1 MTLDSYR
8 TLGTSGLRVSPLA
21 LGAMNFDDGSW
32 GSTPETSFEILDHYI
47 DAGGNF
53 IDTANQY
60 NGGKSEETL
69 GDYFERRP
77 GRRDRIVLG
86 TKFGGTLHPA
96 DPNGGGAGRKAIYGQ
111 LDESLRRLK
120 TDYIDLYWMHQWD
133 RHTPIEETLSTLDDL
148 VRVGK
153 IRAIGVSNVPAW
165 WVGEAVGIARVR
177 GWERIAALQVEY
189 SLLTRTPEGE
199 QFGAARALG
208 LGITPWSPLASGV
221 LSGKYSRSIRSV
233 AGSGRSGYAAPSLTE
248 PTFMLLDAL
257 AEVAGERDTTVA
269 GVALAWVRQQAEVT
283 STLVG
288 ARTVSQ
294 LRANLASTDVVLSDA
309 QIDHLASLSKPS
321 LEYPMNVIH
330 SFATGFLQGEAT
342 INGLSSTAFQRA

>member
-1 MTLDSYR
+1 MTIDSYR

-32 GSTPETSFEILDHYI
+32 GSAPETSFDILDHYLG
-47 DAGGNF
+47 AGGNF

-69 GDYFERRP
+69 GQYFQKQP
-77 GRRDRIVLG
+77 ARRDRMVLA

-96 DPNGGGAGRKAIYGQ
+96 DPNAGGAGRKAIYTQ

-148 VRVGK
+148 VRAGK
-153 IRAIGVSNVPAW
+153 IRAIGVSNLPAW
-165 WVGEAVGIARVR
+165 WVGQAVGIAHARS
-177 GWERIAALQVEY
+177 WETVAALQVEY
-189 SLLTRTPEGE
+189 SLLARTPEGE

-221 LSGKYSRSIRSV
+221 LSGKYSRAVRSIES
-233 AGSGRSGYAAPSLTE
+233 SSRSGYAAPNLTE
-248 PTFMLLDAL
+248 DTFVLLDAL
-257 AEVAGERDTTVA
+257 ADIAAAHSTTVA
-269 GVALAWVRQQAEVT
+269 ATSLAWVRQRSEVT
-283 STLVG
+283 STLIG
-288 ARTVSQ
+288 ARTVDQ
-294 LRANLASTDVVLSDA
+294 LTANLASAAVNLTPEEITRLSA
-309 QIDHLASLSKPS
+309 LTEPS
-321 LEYPMNVIH
+321 LEYPSNVIR
-330 SFATGFLQGEAT
+330 SFATGFLQGDTT
-342 INGLSSTAFQRA
+342 INGLSSTAFTRA

>member
-1 MTLDSYR
+1 MTIDSYR

-32 GSTPETSFEILDHYI
+32 GSAPETSFKILDHYL

-69 GDYFERRP
+69 GEYFQKQP
-77 GRRDRIVLG
+77 ARRDRMVLA

-96 DPNGGGAGRKAIYGQ
+96 DPNAGGAGRKAIYTQ

-148 VRVGK
+148 VRAGK
-153 IRAIGVSNVPAW
+153 IRAVGVSNVPAW
-165 WVGEAVGIARVR
+165 WVGQAVGITRAR
-177 GWERIAALQVEY
+177 GWETIAALQVEY
-189 SLLTRTPEGE
+189 SLLARTPEGE
-199 QFGAARALG
+199 QFGAATALG

-221 LSGKYSRSIRSV
+221 LSGKYSRAVRSV
-233 AGSGRSGYAAPSLTE
+233 EGSSRSGYAAPSLTE
-248 PTFMLLDAL
+248 ETFVLLDAL
-257 AEVAGERDTTVA
+257 AEIAAAHSTTVA
-269 GVALAWVRQQAEVT
+269 AISLAWVRQRSEVT
-283 STLVG
+283 STLIG
-288 ARTVSQ
+288 ARTVDQ
-294 LRANLASTDVVLSDA
+294 LAANLASAAVDLTPEEITRLSA
-309 QIDHLASLSKPS
+309 LTEPN
-321 LEYPMNVIH
+321 LEYPSNVIR
-330 SFATGFLQGEAT
+330 SFATGFLQGDTT
-342 INGLSSTAFQRA
+342 INGLSSTAFTRA

>member
-1 MTLDSYR
+1 MTLTSYR

-21 LGAMNFDDGSW
+21 LGAMNFDDGTW
-32 GSTPETSFEILDHYI
+32 GSAPETSFQILDRYL

-60 NGGKSEETL
+60 NGGQSEETL
-69 GDYFERRP
+69 GSYFAQQP
-77 GRRDRIVLG
+77 ARRDRLVLA
-86 TKFGGTLHPA
+86 TKFGGTLYPT
-96 DPNGGGAGRKAIYGQ
+96 DPNAGGAGRKAIYTQ

-148 VRVGK
+148 VRAGK

-165 WVGEAVGIARVR
+165 WVGEAVGISRTR

-208 LGITPWSPLASGV
+208 LGVTPWSPLASGV
-221 LSGKYSRSIRSV
+221 LSGKYSRAVRSV
-233 AGSGRSGYAAPSLTE
+233 EGSSRSGYAAPNLTE
-248 PTFMLLDAL
+248 STFVLLDAL
-257 AEVAGERDTTVA
+257 AEVADDHATTVA
-269 GVALAWVRQQAEVT
+269 AVSLAWVRQQTDVT
-283 STLVG
+283 STLIG
-288 ARTVSQ
+288 ARTVAQ
-294 LRANLASTDVVLSDA
+294 LDTNLASADVTLTEEELARLAALSEPD
-309 QIDHLASLSKPS
+309 
-321 LEYPMNVIH
+321 LEYPMNVIR
-330 SFATGFLQGEAT
+330 SFATPFQQGETT
-342 INGLSSTAFQRA
+342 IDGHSSTAFTRA